1 MENKVDNQLEQDFIV
16 AIMKIH
22 PDYWIWL
29 GGSYVETEERFVW
42 NHSGR
47 PAGQEYRMNCYLVEV
62 DNQFEQDF
70 IVAIMK
76 IYPDYWI
83 WLGGSY
89 EETEERF
96 VWNHSGRP
104 AGQEYQMNSYLV
116 EVDNQFEQDFIV
128 VIMKIHP
135 DYWIW
140 LGGSC
145 IETEERF
152 VWNHS
157 GRPAGQECRMNSYLV
172 EADNQ
177 FEQDFIVAIMKI
189 HHNYWIWLGGSYV
202 ETEERFVW
210 NH

>member
-1 MENKVDNQLEQDFIV
+1 MEPLKVDNQLEQDFIV

-70 IVAIMK
+70 IFATTK
-76 IYPDYWI
+76 IHHDYLI

-89 EETEERF
+89 VETEEKF

-104 AGQEYQMNSYLV
+104 AGQEYFAWYELYPVFVVYLNV
-116 EVDNQFEQDFIV
+116 EFA
-128 VIMKIHP
+128 
-135 DYWIW
+135 W
-140 LGGSC
+140 LT
-145 IETEERF
+145 TEILIKKS
-152 VWNHS
+152 V
-157 GRPAGQECRMNSYLV
+157 
-172 EADNQ
+172 
-177 FEQDFIVAIMKI
+177 
-189 HHNYWIWLGGSYV
+189 
-202 ETEERFVW
+202 
-210 NH
+210 

>member
-1 MENKVDNQLEQDFIV
+1 MEPLKVDNQIDQDFIV

-22 PDYWIWL
+22 
-29 GGSYVETEERFVW
+29 
-42 NHSGR
+42 
-47 PAGQEYRMNCYLVEV
+47 
-62 DNQFEQDF
+62 
-70 IVAIMK
+70 
-76 IYPDYWI
+76 PDYWI

-128 VIMKIHP
+128 VIMKIHH

-140 LGGSC
+140 LGGSYE
-145 IETEERF
+145 ETEERF

-157 GRPAGQECRMNSYLV
+157 GRPAGQE
-172 EADNQ
+172 
-177 FEQDFIVAIMKI
+177 
-189 HHNYWIWLGGSYV
+189 
-202 ETEERFVW
+202 
-210 NH
+210 